1 MKTPDIRWML
11 IAVGLALPVLG
22 ATGEDRTEG
31 PSPAWQRVLAGLG
44 SIGLDGTLRLRY
56 SLGETRELN
65 LLGIHCVL
73 EHRIEEDAFGNA
85 RSVWRVRALQS
96 SLAPGARDELLWRRP
111 GGTAVRFS
119 RRRLGR
125 FLVETEGGRSVVRQ
139 DGPEVAEVWSPD
151 GVVWRYLNGILV
163 GAELP
168 ARGTLR
174 VESRGGVI
182 ARIDSDDSRP
192 GEPELLHAEFDALS
206 RLTDL
211 KIGALPAHS
220 FRWNESGQLV
230 GWRRGDGSE
239 FRFEYRDGLLVGIGG
254 PGRSARRFSWK
265 PNAGAARGDSLWPAP
280 VHLATDDANTFSYG
294 LSARGFI
301 IDVHQAAPGGDR
313 RVVFNPVR
321 RRLEY
326 RGSREKLVVTFLP
339 GTAGRSPVG
348 QVEDGCGGLLESYRY
363 GADGRVLA
371 VTRRSE
377 PGFNASAG
385 GPDVEARL
393 EDAGPP
399 ETPLP

>member
-1 MKTPDIRWML
+1 MAQPNPAASSPGRR
-11 IAVGLALPVLG
+11 GG
-22 ATGEDRTEG
+22 A
-31 PSPAWQRVLAGLG
+31 
-44 SIGLDGTLRLRY
+44 
-56 SLGETRELN
+56 
-65 LLGIHCVL
+65 
-73 EHRIEEDAFGNA
+73 A
-85 RSVWRVRALQS
+85 RSVILDP
-96 SLAPGARDELLWRRP
+96 L
-111 GGTAVRFS
+111 TAGS
-119 RRRLGR
+119 H
-125 FLVETEGGRSVVRQ
+125 
-139 DGPEVAEVWSPD
+139 P
-151 GVVWRYLNGILV
+151 
-163 GAELP
+163 
-168 ARGTLR
+168 
-174 VESRGGVI
+174 
-182 ARIDSDDSRP
+182 
-192 GEPELLHAEFDALS
+192 DALVTGV
-206 RLTDL
+206 LL
-211 KIGALPAHS
+211 
-220 FRWNESGQLV
+220 LV
-230 GWRRGDGSE
+230 I
-239 FRFEYRDGLLVGIGG
+239 GLLVGIGG

-385 GPDVEARL
+385 GPGVEARL